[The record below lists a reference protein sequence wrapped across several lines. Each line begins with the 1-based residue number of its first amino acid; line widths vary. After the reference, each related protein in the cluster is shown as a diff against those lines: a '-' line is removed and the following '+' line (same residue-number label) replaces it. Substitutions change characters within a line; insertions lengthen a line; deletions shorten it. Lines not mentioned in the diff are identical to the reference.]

1 LPAVRGATALFF
13 GLVLLAGCNDLRDF
27 AGRWSGDRIGTSAAT
42 KVGIADDAS
51 AALEIDDIDT
61 HGLHGQLAISNGVFP
76 LISNAPFVSLPGAE
90 ADALATMSFAGSP
103 MRVYMAFV
111 PIDDGIGDAMAMIGL
126 YDSRRIDLRILR
138 GGTSPIY
145 AIFELRARD

>member
-1 LPAVRGATALFF
+1 MRGATLL
-13 GLVLLAGCNDLRDF
+13 LVLLAGLLAGCNDLRDF
-27 AGRWSGDRIGTSAAT
+27 AGSWSGERIGSSAAT
-42 KVGIADDAS
+42 KVGVADDAS
-51 AALEIDDIDT
+51 ATMVIEDIDT
-61 HGLHGQLAISNGVFP
+61 HGLRGQLEIANGP
-76 LISNAPFVSLPGAE
+76 GTLISNAPLVSLPGAE

-138 GGTSPIY
+138 GGTAPIY
-145 AIFELRARD
+145 AIFALSERD